1 MSECANCGR
10 SNPEGYRFCAWCG
23 AALAARCPNCG
34 TETLPGSRFCGVC
47 GFALVEIAVATQAA
61 GPPTPGGS
69 FAGGPGPVAERRL
82 VSVLFAD
89 LVGFTS
95 LAESRDAEEVRELL
109 TRYFDTARR
118 LVELYGG
125 TVEKFIG
132 DAVMAVWGTP
142 VAREDDAERAVR
154 AALELTQAVEQLGSE
169 VGAPDLKARA
179 GVLTGEAAVTI
190 GAEGQ
195 GMVAGDLVN
204 TASRIQSIAAPGSVL
219 VGEATRRA
227 TEAAIVYQDA
237 GEHELKGKAERVP
250 LSRAVRVVAGIGGAY
265 KSTGLEP
272 PFAGRDRE
280 LRLVKELFH
289 GSTEEKKA
297 HLVSFVGI
305 AGIGKS
311 RLSWEFFK
319 YLEGLAELVLWH
331 RGRCLSYGEG
341 ITYWAL
347 AEMVKMRCRISEGEE
362 PTSALAKLR
371 STLEQNLPDPEER
384 QWVEPR
390 LAHLLGLEEREARER
405 EDLFAA
411 WRVFFERLAE
421 THPVVM
427 VFEDLQWADSA
438 QLDFIEYLLEWSRNR
453 SLFVIALARPELTDR
468 APGWGASRR
477 NFTSLYL
484 EPLSREAMEALLA
497 GFVPGLPVEVRDQIL
512 DRAEGVPLY
521 AVETVRMLIDRG
533 LLVPEGAGYRP
544 AGPIGTLDVP
554 ETLHA
559 LIAARLDGLTQE
571 ERRVVQ
577 DASVLGKTF
586 TRQALAASTRNAEA
600 DLEQVLMALVRKE
613 VLGIQVDPRSP
624 ERGQYGF
631 LQDLV
636 RQVAYE
642 TLSRKERKG
651 LHLAAA
657 KQLEESWGADQEEI
671 VEIVASHYIQA
682 YEAAPEAPDAGE
694 IRTQAR
700 ERLERAGRRAASLA
714 ASGDAQRY
722 FEQALDL
729 ADEPTLQAELS
740 EQAGDMARRAA
751 LNDQAA
757 AHFER
762 AIQLFRDGGL
772 EHAAARVDAR
782 LAEVLW
788 DQGRLDEALDRM
800 ERAFSV
806 LAGDEPDE
814 DLAMLAAQLARF
826 HYFSGHMDAGRE
838 RVELALDIAESL
850 DLPMVLAQA
859 LNTKSVI
866 LGRSGRFEEALA
878 LLAHS
883 LKIALDNELHAAALR
898 AYVNLSAT
906 LAEGRNRSE
915 EGLRYAVDGLALAR
929 KVGIRTWEWSLL
941 AHVTG
946 HTKTLGR
953 WDEAI
958 SWAGEIPSPQ
968 EVPGAGFAMAWTFP
982 VLVQIAVDRGEVERG
997 RSLLEEL
1004 VGLPQSTADEQNR
1017 STTAHTRALVR
1028 RAEGRWQEAFD
1039 AAMAAVSVKESTG
1052 AHLWSVQWGAV
1063 EAIEA
1068 ALQMHDLAKAE
1079 GLLAEVRSWPGREIS
1094 PALRGEISRM
1104 SARLAA
1110 EGGDLQAAEEGFTAA
1125 IEQLRK
1131 IGDPFTLAQPLAEL
1145 AEFLVAQGRVG
1156 EADPLLAEAR
1166 EIFERLGARPWLERI
1181 ERIQRTVPRVASGV

>member
-1 MSECANCGR
+1 M
-10 SNPEGYRFCAWCG
+10 P
-23 AALAARCPNCG
+23 G
-34 TETLPGSRFCGVC
+34 TRFCGAC
-47 GFALVEIAVATQAA
+47 GFALTETPAA
-61 GPPTPGGS
+61 AQVPGAPSTEGPV
-69 FAGGPGPVAERRL
+69 AGGGNSLAERRL

-89 LVGFTS
+89 LVGFTT
-95 LAESRDAEEVRELL
+95 LAENRDAEEVRELL

-118 LVELYGG
+118 LVGLYGG
-125 TVEKFIG
+125 IVEKFIG

-169 VGAPDLKARA
+169 IGTTELKARA

-204 TASRIQSIAAPGSVL
+204 TASRIQSVAVPGSVL

-227 TEAAIVYQDA
+227 TEAAIAYEDA
-237 GEHELKGKAERVP
+237 GAHELKGKAEP
-250 LSRAVRVVAGIGGAY
+250 LHLSRAVRVVAGIGGAY

-272 PFAGRDRE
+272 PFVGRDRE
-280 LRLVKELFH
+280 LRLVKELYH
-289 GSTEEKKA
+289 GSAEEKKA

-305 AGIGKS
+305 GGIGKS

-319 YLEGLAELVLWH
+319 YLEGLADLVMWH
-331 RGRCLSYGEG
+331 RGRCPSYGEG
-341 ITYWAL
+341 VTYWAL
-347 AEMVKMRCRISEGEE
+347 AEMVKMRCRITEGEE
-362 PTSALAKLR
+362 PPSAFAKLR
-371 STLEQNLPDPEER
+371 STLEEYLPDPEER
-384 QWVEPR
+384 RWVEPR

-421 THPVVM
+421 AAPVVM

-438 QLDFIEYLLEWSRNR
+438 QLDFIEYLLEWSR
-453 SLFVIALARPELTDR
+453 SHALFVIAVARPELTDR
-468 APGWGASRR
+468 APGWGTSRR

-484 EPLSREAMEALLA
+484 EPLPKEAMEALLA
-497 GFVPGLPVEVRDQIL
+497 GFVPGLPTEVMDQIL

-577 DASVLGKTF
+577 DAAVLGKTF
-586 TRQALAASTRNAEA
+586 TLEALAGSTRHPGQ

-636 RQVAYE
+636 RRVAYE
-642 TLSRKERKG
+642 TLSRKERKA

-657 KQLEESWGADQEEI
+657 KQMEDSWGADQEEI

-682 YEAAPEAPDAGE
+682 YEAAPDAPDAAE

-700 ERLERAGRRAASLA
+700 EGLERAGRRAASLA

-722 FEQALDL
+722 FEHALEL

-751 LNDQAA
+751 LNDEAA
-757 AHFER
+757 VHFER
-762 AIQLFRDGGL
+762 AIQLFHDAGL
-772 EHAAARVDAR
+772 EHAVARVDAQ

-788 DQGRLDEALDRM
+788 DQGHLDEGLDRM

-806 LAGDEPDE
+806 LADDEPDE

-826 HYFSGHMDAGRE
+826 HYFSGDMETGRE
-838 RVELALDIAESL
+838 RVERALDIAESL
-850 DLPMVLAQA
+850 DLPLVLTHA
-859 LNTKSVI
+859 LNTKGVI
-866 LGRSGRFEEALA
+866 LSRSGQFEEGLA
-878 LLAHS
+878 LLSHS

-898 AYVNLSAT
+898 AYVNLGAT
-906 LAEGRNRSE
+906 IEEGRNRSE
-915 EGLRYAVDGLALAR
+915 EALGYSMDGLTLAR
-929 KVGIRTWEWSLL
+929 KVGARTWEWSLL

-946 HTKTLGR
+946 DTFSLGR

-968 EVPGAGFAMAWTFP
+968 EIPGAAFSTAWTLP
-982 VLVQIAVDRGEVERG
+982 VLILIAAHRGEVDRA

-1004 VGLPQSTADEQNR
+1004 VGLPQSTMDEQNR
-1017 STTAHTRALVR
+1017 STTSYMQAIVLM
-1028 RAEGRWQEAFD
+1028 AEGRWQEAFD
-1039 AAMAAVSVKESTG
+1039 AAMEAVSVKETTG
-1052 AHLWSVQWGAV
+1052 AHTWTVQSGAV
-1063 EAIEA
+1063 TTIEA
-1068 ALQMHDLAKAE
+1068 ALQMHDLPKAE
-1079 GLLAEVRSWPGREIS
+1079 GLLAEVRSWSGTEIT
-1094 PALRGEISRM
+1094 PVLRGDISRM

-1110 EGGDLQAAEEGFTAA
+1110 EQGNLQAAEEGFTAA
-1125 IEQLRK
+1125 IEQYRK
-1131 IGDPFTLAQPLAEL
+1131 LSDPYALARPLAEL
-1145 AEFLVAQGRVG
+1145 AEFLIAQSRID
-1156 EADPLLAEAR
+1156 EADPLLTEAQ

-1181 ERIQRTVPRVASGV
+1181 EQIQGTVPRVASGVRAEGVAL